1 MLSKIFHLLF
11 LGPSLPKRIFGS
23 SIVPY
28 GKDLVLIG
36 GYSYD
41 DEFQDGFYKFSC
53 SNRNCVWTEMP
64 QKLAVAR
71 ENFVAIP
78 IPDDLAICE

>member
-1 MLSKIFHLLF
+1 M
-11 LGPSLPKRIFGS
+11 FGS
-23 SIVPY
+23 SIVPF

-41 DEFQDGFYKFSC
+41 DGFQDGIFKFTC
-53 SNRNCVWTEMP
+53 ANRNCAWTKMP
-64 QKLAVAR
+64 QKLRVAR

-78 IPDDLAICE
+78 IPENLATCE